1 MLKNLFISQVRIE
14 LLNILFLFQDEEF
27 YLRQLVQKIKCSP
40 RSVNLELRNLES
52 INLVHKRVSGKQ
64 HYYRI
69 NQQHPLFFDLRN
81 IFLKT
86 TGLTYVITD
95 FFTSFSDN
103 LDFLF
108 VYGSMANGTFQS
120 NSDVDVMIIGNIS
133 SRQIASHISELCQKL
148 GREVN
153 YSVFPITEV
162 KNRVINKDH
171 FFLSL
176 LKSKKI
182 FIIGGEYEFG
192 RLVEEWLVEDSPDK
206 SK

>member
-1 MLKNLFISQVRIE
+1 MLKNLLTSKVRIE

-27 YLRQLVQKIKCSP
+27 YLRQLVQKINCSP

-52 INLVHKRVSGKQ
+52 IHLVSKRVSGKQ

-69 NQQHPLFFDLRN
+69 NQQHPLFYDLRN

-86 TGLTYVITD
+86 TGLTYVISD
-95 FFTSFSDN
+95 FFTSFSDK
-103 LDFLF
+103 LDFVF

-120 NSDVDVMIIGNIS
+120 NSDVDLMIIGSIS
-133 SRQIASHISELCQKL
+133 SRLIASDITEFCQKL

-153 YSVFPITEV
+153 YSVFPLKELKIRI
-162 KNRVINKDH
+162 KNKDH

-192 RLVEEWLVEDSPDK
+192 RLVEEWLAEDSPDK